1 MHGASPLLSLQ
12 GATRRGDPRIF
23 PFVIARSNATRQSTP
38 FPFCHCEEQR
48 DAAIQPNRN
57 FVIRNYDP
65 DWIAT
70 SALSGLPRDDKAD
83 VEKKRHL
90 A

>member
-1 MHGASPLLSLQ
+1 ME
-12 GATRRGDPRIF
+12 
-23 PFVIARSNATRQSTP
+23 P

-57 FVIRNYDP
+57 FVIP
-65 DWIAT
+65 HFAADWIAT

-83 VEKKRHL
+83 VEKKRYL

>member
-1 MHGASPLLSLQ
+1 MHGAFSLFCHCEEQ
-12 GATRRGDPRIF
+12 RDAAIHAF
-23 PFVIARSNATRQSTP
+23 PFVIARSSATRQSTP
-38 FPFCHCEEQR
+38 SLFCHCEEQR
-48 DAAIQPNRN
+48 DAAIQPNLKVTIPH
-57 FVIRNYDP
+57 FAA